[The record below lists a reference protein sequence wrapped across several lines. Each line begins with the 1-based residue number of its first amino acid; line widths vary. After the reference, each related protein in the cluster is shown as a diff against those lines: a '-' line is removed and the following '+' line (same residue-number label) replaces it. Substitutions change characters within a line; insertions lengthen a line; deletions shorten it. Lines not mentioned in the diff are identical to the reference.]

1 MAHLLVLLD
10 LDGTLLDHR
19 GSVERALRAWTARLA
34 PPRAPADLLGAWLAA
49 ERRHL
54 PAWRDGTASF
64 AEQRRRRLRDVLPL
78 LGLPVGGDAAL
89 DAVFAGYLEAYE
101 AAWTAFDDVEDALA
115 ELAGAGLATAVLTNG
130 VEEQQRAKLA
140 RLGLSGRVGPL
151 LTAEALGVAKPDP
164 RVFTLACERLGRS
177 PAQVVSVGDDHALDV
192 LAARAAGLRAVHL
205 DRLGEG
211 PPGERARTTTLR
223 GLAALVLDAG
233 PA

>member
-1 MAHLLVLLD
+1 MAHPLVLLD

-78 LGLPVGGDAAL
+78 LGLPVGDDDAL

-101 AAWTAFDDVEDALA
+101 AAWRAFDDVGDALA

-151 LTAEALGVAKPDP
+151 LTAESLGVAKPDP
-164 RVFTLACERLGRS
+164 RVFTLACERLGRP

-192 LAARAAGLRAVHL
+192 VAARAAGLRAVHL
-205 DRLGEG
+205 DRLGES
-211 PPGERARTTTLR
+211 PSGERARTTTLR
-223 GLAALVLDAG
+223 GLAALVRDAG
-233 PA
+233 PV